1 MAAVSMQDARAAGRA
16 RSKRARAHAPIIP
29 FLVLFGVFYV
39 VPIAYMLVQS
49 VTDPHLGL
57 GNYGHILSERLYL
70 KTAFFTIWFSALEAA
85 VCLVVAY
92 PVSLLMAL
100 TSGIRR
106 KALLALL
113 LLPFWISL
121 LVRTYAWVV
130 ILTSGG
136 PLDQVTGA
144 IGLDSPSIL
153 YSPGAVFIGMLHI
166 LLPYMILV
174 LYPVVRDVDES
185 YVKAAQ
191 SLGASTMR
199 VFATVYVPLT
209 FAAMIQGLTL
219 TFIMAV
225 GFFVTPAILGGGNV
239 TTLPMLVDTL
249 TQDLLKYGLAG
260 ALSVLLI
267 VIVAAILLL
276 ARRRLSLGAS
286 GVGRA

>member
-1 MAAVSMQDARAAGRA
+1 MAVPVRDVRAAGRA
-16 RSKRARAHAPIIP
+16 GSGSLRAHLPIVP

-39 VPIAYMLVQS
+39 VPIAYMLVKS

-57 GNYGHILSERLYL
+57 QNYSHIFAERLYL
-70 KTAFFTIWFSALEAA
+70 KTAFFTIWFSALEAV
-85 VCLVVAY
+85 VCLLVAY
-92 PVSLLMAL
+92 PVSLLVVL
-100 TSGIRR
+100 TSGFRR
-106 KALLALL
+106 KALLAVL
-113 LLPFWISL
+113 LLPFWIGL

-130 ILTSGG
+130 ILTNGG
-136 PLDQVTGA
+136 PLDRLTGA
-144 IGLDSPSIL
+144 LGLGSPGIL
-153 YSPGAVFIGMLHI
+153 YTPGAVFIGMLHI

-174 LYPVVRDVDES
+174 LYPVVRDVDDS

-191 SLGASTMR
+191 SLGASTWR

-209 FAAMIQGLTL
+209 FRAMLQGMTL

-249 TQDLLKYGLAG
+249 TQDLLQYGLAG

-267 VIVAAILLL
+267 VIVAAIFLL
-276 ARRRLSLGAS
+276 ARRRLALNVS
-286 GVGRA
+286 GLGRA